1 MNETA
6 HGEPPATALTTLC
19 AAPEV
24 PSMRCDVESLADGG
38 AAPVRDV
45 VQIFLACARNDHAD
59 EGEL

>member
-1 MNETA
+1 
-6 HGEPPATALTTLC
+6 
-19 AAPEV
+19 
-24 PSMRCDVESLADGG
+24 MRCDVESLADGG